1 MLRTIT
7 IGNYVSIQGHFVFNL
22 PDGRTVIRVGDRE
35 FTGRPVMARA
45 A

>member
-7 IGNYVSIQGHFVFNL
+7 IGSYVSIQGQFVRNL

-35 FTGRPVMARA
+35 FTGRPVLPRA